1 MTEQEQ
7 KQQEL
12 AAFIKSYD
20 FMRLGQAI
28 HRGQWQ
34 SAAMTIRRMD
44 QQAKKLELTAFA
56 RPFAGL
62 KQAIACKNVQEAKQ
76 ILTAVT
82 ARRVKLL
89 EELNAVQAKSASN
102 E

>member
-44 QQAKKLELTAFA
+44 LQAKKLELTAFA

-62 KQAIACKNVQEAKQ
+62 KQAIARKHAQEAKQ

-82 ARRVKLL
+82 ARRVKML
-89 EELNAVQAKSASN
+89 EELNAAQVMPMSN

>member
-44 QQAKKLELTAFA
+44 LQAKKLELTAFA

-82 ARRVKLL
+82 TRRVKLL
-89 EELNAVQAKSASN
+89 EELNAVQAKSTSN